1 MHEIVLTPAHWVFLA
16 TVIAILGFMISRRGV
31 IIPSVIGLFLVG
43 ALADK
48 PESPLLDRVIFGVQ
62 VVFRGIIEATVGLL
76 SIVLIIA
83 LMVAMLDSLKL
94 QKVDQMIVAPLK
106 KVMTTPVK
114 SFFILGVT
122 MYLFSIFFWPTPSTA
137 IVGTIVL
144 PFAISAGLPRMAAT
158 ISQNL
163 FGHGMALA
171 ADPVIQGASHLTGT
185 AAGVSPGAIVPWA
198 LLFSFIIGAITIG
211 WAFIRIRREMKS
223 GKLVADPPGAFNVSA
238 SDHSTPSDITVSTE
252 YAKVLAVGV
261 PLVFLCIVL
270 LIAYRAVFDPAHAI
284 KGDQATQLV
293 GGAAM
298 MILIVST
305 LLGREKGKVD
315 AMATHLRVGFFFA
328 LKIFT
333 PILPIAAFFFL
344 GQANMAA
351 IIIGKGT
358 PGYLFDFATII
369 SHHLALNPFVLVFGI
384 SIIGMLT
391 GLDGSGFSGLPLVGA
406 LAGSLGTAAHLDV
419 VILAAA
425 VQVAEVFFG
434 SGCAIAW
441 SFGAAADAG
450 VGGVDVNDL
459 VRRNLVPLLAGT
471 FVMCAVAGVL
481 LTMSI

>member
-1 MHEIVLTPAHWVFLA
+1 MHEIALTPAHWVFLA
-16 TVIAILGFMISRRGV
+16 TVVAILIFMILRRGV
-31 IIPSVIGLFLVG
+31 IVPSVIGIFLIG
-43 ALADK
+43 ILADK
-48 PESPLLDRVIFGVQ
+48 SGSPLLDRGIFGVQ
-62 VVFRGIIEATVGLL
+62 VVFRAIIQATVGLL
-76 SIVLIIA
+76 SIMLVIA
-83 LMVAMLDSLKL
+83 LMVALLDSLKL

-106 KVMTTPVK
+106 KVMTTPVR

-144 PFAISAGLPRMAAT
+144 PFAVGAGLPRMAAT
-158 ISQNL
+158 ISENL

-185 AAGVSPGAIVPWA
+185 AAGVNPGAIVPWA
-198 LLFSFIIGAITIG
+198 LLFSVIIGVIAIG
-211 WAFIRIRREMKS
+211 WSFIRIRREMKR
-223 GKLVADPPGAFNVSA
+223 GILVADLPGTFNVAVHDDSA
-238 SDHSTPSDITVSTE
+238 RNDISVSTR
-252 YAKVLAVGV
+252 YAKALAVGV
-261 PLVFLCIVL
+261 PLVFLGIVV
-270 LIAYRAVFDPAHAI
+270 LIITRAVFDPAHAI
-284 KGDQATQLV
+284 KGESATELV
-293 GGAAM
+293 GGTAM
-298 MILIVST
+298 LLLVIST
-305 LLGREKGKVD
+305 LLGREKGPID
-315 AMATHLRVGFFFA
+315 AMAMHIRAGFFFA

-344 GQANMAA
+344 GQAQMASK
-351 IIIGKGT
+351 IIGAGT
-358 PGYLFDFATII
+358 PGYLFDFATLA
-369 SHHLALNPFVLVFGI
+369 SQHLSLNPFILVLGI

-406 LAGSLGTAAHLDV
+406 LAGSLGGAAHVNV

-459 VRRNLVPLLAGT
+459 VRRNIGPLLVGT
-471 FVMCAVAGVL
+471 FVMCIVAGVI
-481 LTMSI
+481 LTVHV

>member
-1 MHEIVLTPAHWVFLA
+1 MHQIVLTPAHWVFLA
-16 TVIAILGFMISRRGV
+16 TVVAILAFMITRRGV
-31 IIPSVIGLFLVG
+31 IVPSVVGIFLIGI
-43 ALADK
+43 LADR
-48 PESPLLDRVIFGVQ
+48 PSASLLDRLIFGVQ

-76 SIVLIIA
+76 SIMVVIA

-106 KVMTTPVK
+106 KVMTTPVR
-114 SFFILGVT
+114 SFFVLGVT

-144 PFAISAGLPRMAAT
+144 PFAVTAGLPRMAAT

-185 AAGVSPGAIVPWA
+185 AAGVNPGSIVPWA
-198 LLFSFIIGAITIG
+198 LMFSLIIGVVAIG
-211 WAFIRIRREMKS
+211 WSFIRIRRDMKH
-223 GKLVADPPGAFNVSA
+223 GRLVADAPGAFSVA
-238 SDHSTPSDITVSTE
+238 THSDPAHSDISVDTR

-270 LIAYRAVFDPAHAI
+270 LIASRAIFDPAHAI
-284 KGDQATQLV
+284 KGDSATQLV

-305 LLGREKGKVD
+305 VLGREKGKVD
-315 AMATHLRVGFFFA
+315 AMATHLRAGFFFA

-344 GQANMAA
+344 GQAHMASE
-351 IIIGKGT
+351 IIGKGT
-358 PGYLFDFATII
+358 PGYLFDFATIV
-369 SHHLALNPFVLVFGI
+369 SHHLSLNPFMLVFGI

-406 LAGSLGTAAHLDV
+406 LAGSLGAAAHLNV

-450 VGGVDVNDL
+450 VGGVHVNDL
-459 VRRNLVPLLAGT
+459 VRRNIVPLLTGT
-471 FVMCAVAGVL
+471 FVMCIVAGVL
-481 LTMSI
+481 LTMHI